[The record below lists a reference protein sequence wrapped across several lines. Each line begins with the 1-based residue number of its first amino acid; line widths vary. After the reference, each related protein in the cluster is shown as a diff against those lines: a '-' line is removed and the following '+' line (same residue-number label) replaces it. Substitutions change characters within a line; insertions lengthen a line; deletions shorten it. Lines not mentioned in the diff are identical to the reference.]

1 MSRFIALLFGLASC
15 AIFFVTFPYALGFVE
30 GLVVPNTIDSGGFE
44 GAPHQ

>member
-1 MSRFIALLFGLASC
+1 MPVYMIAD
-15 AIFFVTFPYALGFVE
+15 IKVTDVTFLYALVFVE